1 VKVRHH
7 QYVDILILTL
17 LIIPCVQ
24 SYIRGTRGLD
34 LLSMVSM
41 WFMSATIV
49 IGLLVAAYIRITKS
63 QIFDPL
69 SSELDE
75 DPEDVEENGIRP
87 F

>member
-1 VKVRHH
+1 MKVKHH

-17 LIIPCVQ
+17 LVVTCIQ
-24 SYIRGTRGLD
+24 SYIRGTDGLEH
-34 LLSMVSM
+34 LSMISM
-41 WFMSATIV
+41 WFMVANIIIGVIVAIYVRAT
-49 IGLLVAAYIRITKS
+49 KD

-75 DPEDVEENGIRP
+75 DPDDVEKEGIRP